1 MRISI
6 EELKGKRIAG
16 IDFGLKR
23 VGVSICDE
31 LHITI
36 TPLKV
41 LDYSSP
47 SFWGNLILLL
57 NKEKV
62 GGIVVGIPLTN
73 SPNERNILSQVKN
86 FILELRHKVSLP
98 IFEVDE
104 SYSSRNASSLM
115 LEIGKKKRQRKTK
128 GYKDLISS
136 ASILRDFINENNL

>member
-1 MRISI
+1 MRISV

-23 VGVSICDE
+23 VGVSVCDE

-36 TPLKV
+36 RPLKV
-41 LDYSSP
+41 IDYTST
-47 SFWGNLILLL
+47 SFWEDLIFLLD
-57 NKEKV
+57 KEKV

-73 SPNERNILSQVKN
+73 SSNERNIILQVKN
-86 FILELRHKVSLP
+86 FILMLRNKVSLP

-104 SYSSRNASSLM
+104 SYSSKNASSLM
-115 LEIGKKKRQRKTK
+115 LEIGKRKSQRRAK

-136 ASILRDFINENNL
+136 AIILRDFINENNL